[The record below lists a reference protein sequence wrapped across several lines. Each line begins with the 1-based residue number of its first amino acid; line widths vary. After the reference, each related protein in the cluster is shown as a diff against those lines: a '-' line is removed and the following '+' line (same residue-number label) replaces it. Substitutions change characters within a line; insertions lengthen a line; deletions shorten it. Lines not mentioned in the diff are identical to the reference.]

1 LKDKIADETHRPL
14 TYAMNDTT
22 ALIAL
27 FCDIDDFCK
36 IFLPAWHRRQL
47 SCGERK
53 RRRASSLS
61 ASELM
66 TILVHFHPSH
76 YRCFKAYYLNEV
88 CRHLHP
94 EFPSLPGYPRVVTL
108 TQSVLIPLCAYLQQR
123 KGMATGI
130 AFIDATSIVVCHNRR
145 IHSHKVF
152 KKLARRGKTS
162 VGWFYGFKLH
172 LVVNDRG
179 ELLAFQVTPG
189 NVDDRKPVPH
199 LAKGLTGKLFGD
211 KGYISKALFEALLTE
226 NLQLITKRRKNM
238 ANRLMP
244 LFDKLMRRK
253 RALIETINDQLKNIS
268 QIEHSRHRSVAN
280 FMVNLVAGL
289 VAYTHQPKKPSL
301 NLTPAQ
307 GSQLILL

>member
-1 LKDKIADETHRPL
+1 
-14 TYAMNDTT
+14 MNDAAA

-36 IFLPAWHRRQL
+36 VFLPAWHRRQL
-47 SCGERK
+47 SSGERK
-53 RRRASSLS
+53 RRREAGLS

-66 TILVHFHPSH
+66 TILVHFHQSQ
-76 YRCFKAYYLNEV
+76 YRCFKAYYLLHV
-88 CRHLHP
+88 CVRLRA
-94 EFPSLPGYPRVVTL
+94 EFPGLPGYTRVVAL
-108 TQSVLIPLCAYLQQR
+108 TQSVLVPLCAYLQQR
-123 KGMATGI
+123 KGEAAGI

-145 IHSHKVF
+145 IRSHKVF

-189 NVDDRKPVPH
+189 NTDDRKPVPR
-199 LAKGLTGKLFGD
+199 LARGLTGKLFGD
-211 KGYISKALFEALLTE
+211 KGYISKALFEALLAE
-226 NLQLITKRRKNM
+226 DLQLITKLRKNM

-244 LFDKLMRRK
+244 LFDKLMLRK

-268 QIEHSRHRSVAN
+268 QIEHTRHRSVAN

-301 NLTPAQ
+301 NLTPTQ
-307 GSQLILL
+307 GNQLILL